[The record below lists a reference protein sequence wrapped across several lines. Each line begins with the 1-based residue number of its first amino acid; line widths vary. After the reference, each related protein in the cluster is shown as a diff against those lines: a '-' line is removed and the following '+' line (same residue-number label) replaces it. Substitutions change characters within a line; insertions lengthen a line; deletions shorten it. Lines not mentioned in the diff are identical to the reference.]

1 MDNLRGFPPQ
11 TGTGKNTGREMDT
24 RMELEH
30 PLLGHYRLDRELGRG
45 FSSIVY
51 EATDLRRQR
60 VTALKV
66 LTFLQTLS
74 EDRRVDLAARFRR
87 EAQAVSA
94 LSHPNIVAIYEVG
107 QADDEQQY
115 IAMECLPGE
124 TLRRRLLH
132 AAPLSVAEAVA
143 IATHVA
149 DALHYAH
156 GRGIIHRDVKPDNIF
171 LAGGIGTEATPK
183 LMDFGI
189 AHVLADQ
196 GLTQDGTI
204 VGSPAYM
211 SPEQI
216 NGQPLDARTDIFSL
230 AVTLTEMVTGVKP
243 FEGETIP
250 AVMQQILRHTPD
262 LRAVPDRRLERVLT
276 KALSKNPGAR
286 YPDADAFAQA
296 LRQAA
301 PLAAAAP
308 SVATQFVMGLPQPHA
323 PALQKRSNGRLGMVG
338 IGAIALAALAA
349 LPLVTRRPPSPA
361 YAASP
366 VSQIPAQSLLAA
378 PNRLALGPGTQHHL
392 IAASWRP
399 ATPHP
404 IPPADTEDMVKIAEV
419 TPVPHRR
426 FDYAHTVRTPSVTQT
441 PKPSHATR
449 PPTPMV
455 SPTHA
460 RPIIR
465 AAGIRQKLIPA
476 QTTPSAIP
484 VTGLTADAP
493 TPPAHTPTPPAHTQ
507 ALTDTPPQIIHSPMP
522 SAVAD
527 MDSPDAS
534 VRLRLSVDVEGDVTE
549 ATILTSSGSQ
559 ALDDAALEAVSH
571 WAYDPALKNGRS
583 VAGTVIETVKF
594 SRH

>member
-107 QADDEQQY
+107 QADDERQY

-143 IATHVA
+143 IATRVA

-156 GRGIIHRDVKPDNIF
+156 GRGIVHRDVKPDNIF
-171 LAGGIGTEATPK
+171 LAGGIGAEATPK

-323 PALQKRSNGRLGMVG
+323 PALQKKSNGRLGIVG
-338 IGAIALAALAA
+338 MGAIALAALAA
-349 LPLVTRRPPSPA
+349 LPLVTRRPSSPA

-378 PNRLALGPGTQHHL
+378 PTRLALGPGTQHHL

-399 ATPHP
+399 ATPRP

-419 TPVPHRR
+419 TPVPHRL

-455 SPTHA
+455 STTHA
-460 RPIIR
+460 QPIIR

-476 QTTPSAIP
+476 QITPSAIP

-493 TPPAHTPTPPAHTQ
+493 TPPAHTQ
-507 ALTDTPPQIIHSPMP
+507 ALADTPPLIIHSPMP

-527 MDSPDAS
+527 MDSPDAT

-559 ALDDAALEAVSH
+559 TLDDAALEAVSH

-594 SRH
+594 SQH